1 MDKIIVITG
10 GAIIGVFLI
19 GFFPTAAV
27 AVTALGIVF
36 LFLVFGKE
44 HY

>member
-1 MDKIIVITG
+1 MDKFFIITG
-10 GAIIGVFLI
+10 GVVLGIFLI

-36 LFLVFGKE
+36 LFLVFGKDS
-44 HY
+44 Y